1 MQELKFQTAKNTGW
15 DHVVIGWSTLQHNKV
30 VIEAFTFEM
39 AQCIRIDQ
47 HWLV

>member
-15 DHVVIGWSTLQHNKV
+15 DHVVIGWSTLQQNKV
-30 VIEAFTFEM
+30 VIEAFTFETV
-39 AQCIRIDQ
+39 QYIRIDQ